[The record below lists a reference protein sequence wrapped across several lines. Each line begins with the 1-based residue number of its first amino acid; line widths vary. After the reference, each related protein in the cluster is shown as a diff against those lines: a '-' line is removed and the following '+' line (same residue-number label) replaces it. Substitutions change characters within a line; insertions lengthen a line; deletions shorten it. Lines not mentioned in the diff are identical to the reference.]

1 MSSPLTF
8 TGERFV
14 PGDPNAKGE
23 MWYEHWHRYH
33 YVLPL
38 VTSKNVLDVACG
50 EGYGS
55 ALMSRHAAAVH
66 GVDISTEAIAH
77 GRNAYADRS
86 NLEFVEASCTQL
98 PFEAAK
104 FDVVVSFETIEHI
117 HEQAAFLDEVRRVLK
132 PEGVLILSC
141 PNKAEYSDKRGFAN
155 EFHVKE
161 LYRPE
166 LEALLAPRF
175 SQTRWL
181 SQRNAF
187 VSLIAPEKQDGAGGE
202 SLTVSQA
209 ASDQAAAAL
218 PALYDLA
225 IAGNDATVISSLPL
239 RVSVFSDAEEWTY
252 GDYRL
257 TYQKYVKAVNAE
269 AALRA
274 RCDTLAAQIETLH
287 AASAVAMAPAPPS
300 LSPAS
305 PATADSWLAR
315 MIKRL
320 SN

>member
-1 MSSPLTF
+1 MSSTLPF

-23 MWYEHWHRYH
+23 MWFEHWHRYH

-38 VTSKNVLDVACG
+38 VAGKAILDVACG

-55 ALMSRHAAAVH
+55 ALMSRHAAQVV
-66 GVDISTEAIAH
+66 GVDISAEAIAH
-77 GRNAYADRS
+77 AGGTYADRR
-86 NLEFVEASCTQL
+86 NLKLIEASCTRL
-98 PFEAAK
+98 PLEAAS

-117 HEQAAFLDEVRRVLK
+117 HEQAAFLDEVKRVLK

-141 PNKAEYSDKRGFAN
+141 PNKAEYSDKRGFTN

-175 SQTRWL
+175 GHTRWL

-187 VSLIAPEKQDGAGGE
+187 VTLISPEKPDAAQGE

-209 ASDQAAAAL
+209 APDRPVAPL
-218 PALYDLA
+218 PALYELVV
-225 IAGNDATVISSLPL
+225 AGNDGAVIAGLPL
-239 RVSVFSDAEEWTY
+239 CVSAFTDAEEWAY
-252 GDYRL
+252 NDYRN
-257 TYQKYVKAVNAE
+257 TYQKYVKAANAE
-269 AALRA
+269 VELQA
-274 RCDTLAAQIETLH
+274 RCQTLAAQIEALLATS
-287 AASAVAMAPAPPS
+287 AAALAPAAP
-300 LSPAS
+300 
-305 PATADSWLAR
+305 PATTAMPDSWLAR
-315 MIKRL
+315 TIKRL
-320 SN
+320 SS

>member
-23 MWYEHWHRYH
+23 MWYEHWHRYY

-38 VTSKNVLDVACG
+38 VAGKSVLDVACG

-55 ALMSRHAAAVH
+55 ALMSRRAATVQ
-66 GVDISTEAIAH
+66 GVDISADAIAH
-77 GRNAYADRS
+77 GRSAYADRG

-98 PFEAAK
+98 PFEPAK

-132 PEGVLILSC
+132 SDGVLILSC
-141 PNKAEYSDKRGFAN
+141 PNKAEYSDKRGFTN

-175 SQTRWL
+175 RHARWL
-181 SQRNAF
+181 SQRNTY
-187 VSLIAPEKQDGAGGE
+187 VSLIAPEESLAAGGE
-202 SLTVSQA
+202 SLTVSQT
-209 ASDQAAAAL
+209 ASDQAAPPL
-218 PALYDLA
+218 PALYDMV
-225 IAGNDATVISSLPL
+225 IAGNDAAVIAGLPL
-239 RVSVFSDAEEWTY
+239 RVSAFTDAEEWTY
-252 GDYRL
+252 NDYRD
-257 TYQKYVKAVNAE
+257 TYKKYVAQVARGNE
-269 AALRA
+269 LQA
-274 RCDTLAAQIETLH
+274 RCETLAAQVEAMH
-287 AASAVAMAPAPPS
+287 AASAASLTPAATPAAPTA
-300 LSPAS
+300 
-305 PATADSWLAR
+305 ADSWLAR